1 MANRGGVK
9 VSRGNLATAVG
20 WPANIDFDVAVEPED
35 LPLSRMEQN
44 TKELIH
50 LALQHRPDLSSARAT
65 VRQGKADLEKAESD
79 LWPKLIAKG
88 NAAWTGIDARVSG
101 SYGVFDGD
109 IDSSDIFYYGGLAL
123 QFPIFEGF
131 SLRNKVRV
139 AGSNL
144 KAARAALRV
153 KEEKVISEVWSS
165 FYNVRTA
172 AQQVETSKTLL
183 ASSTESYRVSLARYR
198 AGAAEI
204 VELLNAQSLLVSA
217 RSQEVQART
226 DLFTYYA
233 ELVHAIGADLPSAVP
248 DNLSGL
254 LMLLCLVFLLPGG
267 CKKKQKAPP
276 ASAPPEVTITEV
288 VLKTV
293 PVRINYVSTTESVMK
308 EEIRARV
315 EGFLEERRFKEGDDI
330 KKGDLVYVIERAPF
344 QAELEGSLAQ
354 LAKDKAALA
363 FALEQVK
370 RYAPLAEKD
379 FVTQEAFD
387 DYQTKAKEAA
397 ASVKADRAKIKQD
410 RLNLGYCT
418 MYSPIDGRIGRTLVN
433 VGNLVGAGGQNTHLA
448 TIVQLD
454 PIYVYFSPSVEEV
467 YTILKFNKKG
477 TPSVD
482 LILSDGSVYPYPG
495 KVDFIDNTANPET
508 NTVNMRAVVPNP
520 EKMLLPGIYVQ
531 ARLFLCE
538 LPDTPLIPEQA
549 VAEDQGGMYVLVVG
563 KDNKVEH
570 RKVNSRWTYEGQQI
584 IEKGLKEGEKV
595 ITAGM
600 QMVRPGMV
608 VNPKLASDKKGQKT
622 ESEKGDKEVS
632 QESSKDGQKEKK
644 SE

>member
-1 MANRGGVK
+1 MAKNRQIRVF
-9 VSRGNLATAVG
+9 NG
-20 WPANIDFDVAVEPED
+20 WLEP
-35 LPLSRMEQN
+35 
-44 TKELIH
+44 
-50 LALQHRPDLSSARAT
+50 
-65 VRQGKADLEKAESD
+65 
-79 LWPKLIAKG
+79 
-88 NAAWTGIDARVSG
+88 
-101 SYGVFDGD
+101 
-109 IDSSDIFYYGGLAL
+109 
-123 QFPIFEGF
+123 
-131 SLRNKVRV
+131 
-139 AGSNL
+139 
-144 KAARAALRV
+144 
-153 KEEKVISEVWSS
+153 
-165 FYNVRTA
+165 
-172 AQQVETSKTLL
+172 
-183 ASSTESYRVSLARYR
+183 
-198 AGAAEI
+198 
-204 VELLNAQSLLVSA
+204 SLL
-217 RSQEVQART
+217 
-226 DLFTYYA
+226 
-233 ELVHAIGADLPSAVP
+233 I
-248 DNLSGL
+248 
-254 LMLLCLVFLLPGG
+254 LLCSLFLLFGG
-267 CKKKQKAPP
+267 CKKKQEAPP
-276 ASAPPEVTITEV
+276 APTPPEVTVTQV

-293 PVRINYVSTTESVMK
+293 PVQINYVSTTESVMK

-344 QAELEGSLAQ
+344 EAELEGSLAR

-379 FVTQEAFD
+379 FVTKEAFD

-418 MYSPIDGRIGRTLVN
+418 MYSPINGRVGRTLVN

-467 YTILKFNKKG
+467 YTILKHNQKG

-495 KVDFIDNTANPET
+495 KVDFIDNTANPGT
-508 NTVNMRAVVPNP
+508 NTVNMRAIVPNP

-538 LPDTPLIPEQA
+538 IPDTPLIPEQA

-570 RKVNSRWTYEGQQI
+570 RKVMSRWTYEDQQI

-595 ITAGM
+595 ITVGM

-608 VNPKLASDKKGQKT
+608 VNPKLASEKKDRKPDTEKKDKKG
-622 ESEKGDKEVS
+622 SEGAPKE
-632 QESSKDGQKEKK
+632 
-644 SE
+644 

>member
-1 MANRGGVK
+1 
-9 VSRGNLATAVG
+9 
-20 WPANIDFDVAVEPED
+20 
-35 LPLSRMEQN
+35 
-44 TKELIH
+44 
-50 LALQHRPDLSSARAT
+50 
-65 VRQGKADLEKAESD
+65 
-79 LWPKLIAKG
+79 
-88 NAAWTGIDARVSG
+88 
-101 SYGVFDGD
+101 
-109 IDSSDIFYYGGLAL
+109 
-123 QFPIFEGF
+123 
-131 SLRNKVRV
+131 
-139 AGSNL
+139 
-144 KAARAALRV
+144 
-153 KEEKVISEVWSS
+153 
-165 FYNVRTA
+165 
-172 AQQVETSKTLL
+172 
-183 ASSTESYRVSLARYR
+183 
-198 AGAAEI
+198 
-204 VELLNAQSLLVSA
+204 
-217 RSQEVQART
+217 
-226 DLFTYYA
+226 
-233 ELVHAIGADLPSAVP
+233 
-248 DNLSGL
+248 
-254 LMLLCLVFLLPGG
+254 MLLCSVILLFGG
-267 CKKKQKAPP
+267 CREKQKAPP
-276 ASAPPEVTITEV
+276 ASAPPEVTVTSV

-531 ARLFLCE
+531 TRLFLCE

-608 VNPKLASDKKGQKT
+608 VNPKLASEKKGQKT

>member
-1 MANRGGVK
+1 MARNRQIRVLN
-9 VSRGNLATAVG
+9 RWL
-20 WPANIDFDVAVEPED
+20 EP
-35 LPLSRMEQN
+35 
-44 TKELIH
+44 
-50 LALQHRPDLSSARAT
+50 
-65 VRQGKADLEKAESD
+65 
-79 LWPKLIAKG
+79 
-88 NAAWTGIDARVSG
+88 
-101 SYGVFDGD
+101 
-109 IDSSDIFYYGGLAL
+109 
-123 QFPIFEGF
+123 
-131 SLRNKVRV
+131 
-139 AGSNL
+139 
-144 KAARAALRV
+144 
-153 KEEKVISEVWSS
+153 
-165 FYNVRTA
+165 
-172 AQQVETSKTLL
+172 
-183 ASSTESYRVSLARYR
+183 
-198 AGAAEI
+198 
-204 VELLNAQSLLVSA
+204 
-217 RSQEVQART
+217 
-226 DLFTYYA
+226 
-233 ELVHAIGADLPSAVP
+233 
-248 DNLSGL
+248 GL
-254 LMLLCLVFLLPGG
+254 LMFLCWLFLLFGG
-267 CKKKQKAPP
+267 CREKQKAPP

-293 PVRINYVSTTESVMK
+293 PVHINYVSTTESVMK

-570 RKVNSRWTYEGQQI
+570 RKVNSRWTYESQQI

-608 VNPKLASDKKGQKT
+608 VNPKLASGKKGQKA